1 MRFPLFL
8 MKLALAVFLVMQPGL
23 SVAQD
28 VVGVVERIAGQA
40 SRTGVDGTS
49 PLALGSPIHRQEGIR
64 TATGSRLLI
73 RFIDRSTLTLGEEAQ
88 IYIDDLVY
96 SREAGAT
103 QSQQIDIF
111 RGVFGFVSGE
121 VSQLARQNVSLRT
134 PVATIGIRGT
144 EFVGGELTVGMPAGR
159 PHYGFQ
165 IRQGAIEVAGPGGS
179 VVLDEPG
186 EGTFLP
192 LIGSAAPTPVQQ
204 WTPAE
209 AAEADAA
216 LAF

>member
-1 MRFPLFL
+1 MTFPRMI
-8 MKLALAVFLVMQPGL
+8 MKLILACFLLVPGL
-23 SVAQD
+23 ASAQE

-40 SRTGVDGTS
+40 SRTGEEGTA

-73 RFIDRSTLTLGEEAQ
+73 RFIDNSTLTLGEEAQ
-88 IYIDDLVY
+88 IYIDDLVF
-96 SREAGAT
+96 SREDGAV
-103 QSQQIDIF
+103 QSQRIDIF

-121 VSQLARQNVSLRT
+121 VGKVARQNVSLRT

-192 LIGSAAPTPVQQ
+192 LIGSPPPTGVRQ

>member
-1 MRFPLFL
+1 MTFPRIMLKLLLVSFL
-8 MKLALAVFLVMQPGL
+8 MVLPGL
-23 SVAQD
+23 AAAQD

-40 SRTGVDGTS
+40 SRTGVEGPS
-49 PLALGSPIHRQEGIR
+49 PLALGSPVHRQEGIR

-73 RFIDRSTLTLGEEAQ
+73 RFIDNSTLTLGEEAQ
-88 IYIDDLVY
+88 IFIDDLVF
-96 SREAGAT
+96 SREDGAA
-103 QSQQIDIF
+103 QSQRIDIF

-121 VSQLARQNVSLRT
+121 VGQVARQSVSLRT

-179 VVLDEPG
+179 AVLDEPG

-192 LIGSAAPTPVQQ
+192 LIGSPPPTEVRH